1 MKKNLFIIALLNFG
15 LIFSQCTITG
25 PDQLQVG
32 ERQTYTATND
42 DAAECLDCFQ
52 WAYLDQKILLESNT
66 QQNDLAV
73 KGAVPGAALLT
84 LEIKTK
90 NGKAKCEK
98 LIEVVVPTSNTIS
111 NDNVKCDLAVNSFK
125 EVRAIDKMVV
135 FEPETSETN
144 LKLNWTVTYRN
155 GEIRKSS
162 EIKPKFDYSNDHV
175 IDKVEMEVFLNRC
188 TAKISKSYNANFW
201 YFF

>member
-1 MKKNLFIIALLNFG
+1 M
-15 LIFSQCTITG
+15 
-25 PDQLQVG
+25 
-32 ERQTYTATND
+32 
-42 DAAECLDCFQ
+42 
-52 WAYLDQKILLESNT
+52 
-66 QQNDLAV
+66 
-73 KGAVPGAALLT
+73 
-84 LEIKTK
+84 K

-98 LIEVVVPTSNTIS
+98 LIEVIVPTSNTIS